1 MSLALPDTRTL
12 APSDVHERFVRGALF
27 LICFLLITITVSP
40 FTDLGSSAVLDPV
53 GGGSAVGQITSILL
67 TIALA
72 GFVLLKAPR
81 IALHAVTPVLVLLLG
96 WILLTAA
103 LSPNSGLALRRSVLA
118 VMTIANAVALLLLP
132 MGREHFARLLATG
145 CLIVLAACY
154 AGVLLLPHLSIHLA
168 TDIAEPV
175 LAGAWRG
182 VFEHKNGAGGT
193 MVLFIFL
200 GIFAARAGS
209 PVMGI
214 AVVIGAGIFLPFTQS
229 KSPMG
234 LLPLA
239 LLLTF
244 AIVRTRSDPVRWALV
259 IGTVVLVNLLT
270 IGTVTIGPVGKL
282 LSSFMSDTSFT
293 GRDVIWRFAI
303 DSTMAKPITGHGFQ
317 AFWGTDA
324 LLFNW
329 NIHESWGMR
338 ASDAHNAYL
347 NLAVMIGLVGLALAF
362 AWIVLQPT
370 ADLARLHRI
379 GFDPALTTMFVQI
392 WIFGLLLSGTESV
405 LLSAGGLLWFLMA
418 VSILGLR
425 LQRIHRLKG

>member
-1 MSLALPDTRTL
+1 MSLALPDTRAL

-27 LICFLLITITVSP
+27 LVCFLLITITVSP

-53 GGGSAVGQITSILL
+53 GGGNSYGQIASILL
-67 TIALA
+67 TIALVA
-72 GFVLLKAPR
+72 FVLVKAPR

-96 WILLTAA
+96 WILLTSA

-118 VMTIANAVALLLLP
+118 IMTIANAVALLLLP

-145 CLIVLAACY
+145 CLIVLAVCY
-154 AGVLLLPHLSIHLA
+154 AGVLLLPQYSIHQA

-182 VFEHKNGAGGT
+182 AFEHKNGAGAT

-209 PVMGI
+209 RIAGV
-214 AVVIGAGIFLPFTQS
+214 AVVVGAGLFLPFTQS

-234 LLPLA
+234 LLLLT
-239 LLLTF
+239 LLLAF
-244 AIVRTRSDPVRWALV
+244 AIVRTRSDLARWTLV
-259 IGTVVLVNLLT
+259 LATVVLVNLLT
-270 IGTVTIGPVGKL
+270 VGTVMIGPVGKL
-282 LSSFMSDTSFT
+282 LSGFMSDASFT

-303 DSTMAKPITGHGFQ
+303 DSTLARPITGHGFQ

-329 NIHESWGMR
+329 NINESWGMR

-347 NLAVMIGLVGLALAF
+347 NLAVMIGVVGLALAL
-362 AWIVLQPT
+362 AWIVLQPL
-370 ADLARLHRI
+370 ADLARLHRT

-405 LLSAGGLLWFLMA
+405 LISAGGLLWFLMA
-418 VSILGLR
+418 VSIIGLR
-425 LQRIHRLKG
+425 LQRIHRLKE